1 MSTVVYLS
9 NQEVRVVIGRQ
20 SGNTISVD
28 AAIRENAPEG
38 SIINGQVLNE
48 EAFTEFLADFWER
61 YRLPVKDVTLVLG
74 SARTVVKAIA
84 VPQLPYRK
92 MMNYLPHEFAC
103 AKPENDAMYTY
114 DVLFRE
120 GEKYRVFAG
129 KMERGFLRQHI
140 LRFQKLGIR
149 ISSASIG
156 MMMNIKMIQRI
167 PHLQDKTC
175 VVQMADG
182 LNLVSIL
189 LVQGRYYHFTSS
201 RVFASQGSMAFG
213 WEIARAVGAMR
224 LFLYAQNIAEP
235 ITHVYFADGF
245 REEELG
251 IYRESI
257 CQVDG
262 SIRAEMIYGK
272 QQELVRLACGLG
284 EETADYYF
292 TAIAGLLAEKN
303 RQNLIYQY
311 NHNPRRLRSC
321 RKQVRQTLP
330 AAVLVLVLSG
340 MVCYQVSET
349 VRNMEIL
356 DRQLEVMDHTERM
369 ERMVRYDSLCREN
382 DGLTD
387 MIHVISAT
395 HKNLLSYP
403 IYTTKI
409 REAVNRCAAGL
420 GTAEIVRYDSESG
433 KLQVDVRV
441 RNAASVY
448 RLVDRLKAEED
459 TFADIDYSG
468 FDLEEGSGEWYAS
481 LVCSLAPPKEEEV
494 LP

>member
-213 WEIARAVGAMR
+213 WEIAR
-224 LFLYAQNIAEP
+224 
-235 ITHVYFADGF
+235 
-245 REEELG
+245 
-251 IYRESI
+251 
-257 CQVDG
+257 G
-262 SIRAEMIYGK
+262 SRCHEVISVCPEY
-272 QQELVRLACGLG
+272 CG
-284 EETADYYF
+284 ADYARVFCGWIPGRGAGDLSGKHLPGGRQYPGRNDLWK
-292 TAIAGLLAEKN
+292 AAGAGPAGMWAWGRNGGLLFYCNCGTFGGEKQAE
-303 RQNLIYQY
+303 
-311 NHNPRRLRSC
+311 SD
-321 RKQVRQTLP
+321 
-330 AAVLVLVLSG
+330 LS
-340 MVCYQVSET
+340 VQS
-349 VRNMEIL
+349 
-356 DRQLEVMDHTERM
+356 
-369 ERMVRYDSLCREN
+369 
-382 DGLTD
+382 
-387 MIHVISAT
+387 
-395 HKNLLSYP
+395 
-403 IYTTKI
+403 
-409 REAVNRCAAGL
+409 
-420 GTAEIVRYDSESG
+420 
-433 KLQVDVRV
+433 
-441 RNAASVY
+441 
-448 RLVDRLKAEED
+448 
-459 TFADIDYSG
+459 
-468 FDLEEGSGEWYAS
+468 
-481 LVCSLAPPKEEEV
+481 
-494 LP
+494 